1 MIGDGIRQLVFGLNK
16 LNITASSLNLFNNAL
31 LNIYWHGIKIESSKF
46 MDVQEAFVRKE
57 FPARK
62 RLEDLLFQ
70 KVSLTIWIDLHVNES
85 SVSREIIWWK
95 VVHGTGGYWQTW
107 FLPRQLV
114 ICINKVDGISM
125 HNIIV
130 ISEKSLTTV
139 QCRALLR
146 F

>member
-1 MIGDGIRQLVFGLNK
+1 
-16 LNITASSLNLFNNAL
+16 
-31 LNIYWHGIKIESSKF
+31 

-95 VVHGTGGYWQTW
+95 AVHGSGGYWQTW
-107 FLPRQLV
+107 FFATSIGDLHKQSWW
-114 ICINKVDGISM
+114 NFY
-125 HNIIV
+125 
-130 ISEKSLTTV
+130 
-139 QCRALLR
+139 A
-146 F
+146 